1 MQRYTLIKRSHWR
14 RKVSYKSDIEI
25 ARGASKA
32 LIQDIGAKIG
42 IQSEDL
48 LPYGHDKAK
57 VSQSFI
63 NSVQDRENG
72 KLILVTAINPTPAG
86 EGKTTTTVGLGDGLN
101 RIGKKAM
108 VCIREA
114 SLGPNFGMKGGA
126 AGGGYAQIVPME
138 DMNLHFTG
146 DFHAITSAH
155 SLLSAMIDN
164 HIYWGN
170 ELDIDTRR
178 VVWRRVVDMNDR
190 ALRQITTSLGG
201 VSNGFPREAG
211 FDITVASEVMAIL
224 CLAKDLTDLQKRL
237 GDMIVA
243 YRRDRSPVFAR
254 DIKADGAMTVLLKDA
269 MQPNLV
275 QTLEN
280 NPAFVHGGPFANI
293 AHGCNSVIA
302 TTTALKLCDYVV
314 TEAGFGADLGAEKF
328 LNIKCR
334 KAGLAPSAVVLV
346 ATVRAMKMNGGVAK
360 ADLGAENV
368 EAVKAGCPNLGR
380 HIENLKSFGVPVVVA
395 INHFVSDTEAEVQ
408 AVKDF
413 VAGQGSEAIVSQH
426 WEFGGQG
433 AEALATRV
441 AEIADAQMAN
451 FAPIYADEMPLAEK
465 IQTICKRIYRA
476 DEALMDQKIRNQLK
490 DWEAQGYGHLPVC
503 MAKTQYSFSTDPNL
517 RGAPVGHS
525 VPVREVRLSAGAG
538 FVVAVCGEIMT
549 MPGLPRKP
557 AAETIMLNDAGEIEG
572 LF

>member
-1 MQRYTLIKRSHWR
+1 M
-14 RKVSYKSDIEI
+14 SYKSDIEI
-25 ARGASKA
+25 AREAKKRP
-32 LIQDIGAKIG
+32 IQEIGDKLG
-42 IQSEDL
+42 IPTEHL
-48 LPYGHDKAK
+48 LPFGHDKAK
-57 VSQSFI
+57 VSQDFI
-63 NSVQDRENG
+63 NSVQSNDDG

-170 ELDIDTRR
+170 ELAIDERR
-178 VVWRRVVDMNDR
+178 VAWRRVVDMNDR
-190 ALRQITTSLGG
+190 ALRDIVCSLGG
-201 VSNGFPREAG
+201 VSNGFPRQTG
-211 FDITVASEVMAIL
+211 YDITVASEVMAIL
-224 CLAKDLTDLQKRL
+224 CLADNLEDLQKRL
-237 GDMIVA
+237 GDIIVA
-243 YRRDRSPVFAR
+243 YTRERTPIYCR
-254 DIKADGAMTVLLKDA
+254 DIGADGAMTVLLKDA

-302 TTTALKLCDYVV
+302 TKTALKLTDYVV

-328 LNIKCR
+328 MNIKCR
-334 KAGLAPSAVVLV
+334 KAGIAPSVVVLV

-368 EAVKAGCPNLGR
+368 DAVKAGCPNLGR

-395 INHFVSDTEAEVQ
+395 INHFVTDTDAEVQ
-408 AVKDF
+408 AVKDY
-413 VAGQGSEAIVSQH
+413 VAEHGSEAIVSRH
-426 WEFGGQG
+426 WELGSEGS
-433 AEALATRV
+433 EALAKRV
-441 AEIADAQMAN
+441 AEVADADVAA
-451 FAPIYADEMPLAEK
+451 FAPIYPDEMPLFEK
-465 IQTICKRIYRA
+465 IETIAKRIYRA
-476 DEALMDQKIRNQLK
+476 DEVLADKKIRNQLR
-490 DWEAQGYGHLPVC
+490 DWEEAGYGNLPVC

-517 RGAPVGHS
+517 RGAPTGHS

-538 FVVAVCGEIMT
+538 FIVVVCGEIMT
-549 MPGLPRKP
+549 MPGLPRQP
-557 AAETIMLNDAGEIEG
+557 AALTIGLNAEGEIEG